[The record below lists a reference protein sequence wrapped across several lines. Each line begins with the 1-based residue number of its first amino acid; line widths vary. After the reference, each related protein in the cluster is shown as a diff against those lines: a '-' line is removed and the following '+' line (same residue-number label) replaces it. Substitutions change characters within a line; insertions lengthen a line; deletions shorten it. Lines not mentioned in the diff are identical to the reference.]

1 MCAGSSLASSIKQR
15 EMRGLLYLNK
25 LRKIPGQI
33 STRLE
38 SASKLSKICKMKK
51 TNNLTGPGSHQR
63 WTTHLSLLSRWAANP
78 CTLTATWATI
88 KTKDHSHTTTMMSST
103 NIIVMFKIE
112 IQNYRKIIPSTTST
126 MLKTFQQLTRR
137 TTSLMILI
145 FTRRRSK
152 LLKVT
157 VNCLRTITRRV
168 RSTNSRII

>member
-1 MCAGSSLASSIKQR
+1 
-15 EMRGLLYLNK
+15 
-25 LRKIPGQI
+25 
-33 STRLE
+33 
-38 SASKLSKICKMKK
+38 MKK
-51 TNNLTGPGSHQR
+51 TNSLMGLGSHQR

-78 CTLTATWATI
+78 CTLMAIWATT
-88 KTKDHSHTTTMMSST
+88 KTKDHNHSTTMMSST

-112 IQNYRKIIPSTTST
+112 IQNYRKIIPSTTLT
-126 MLKTFQQLTRR
+126 MPKTFQQLTRR